1 MFWDAGLYRSIDASL
16 GLMLSITA
24 VLTVY
29 VWSAPVVAV
38 LIRGLLA
45 ASTMLWPDKTRSRL
59 YVPSV
64 DEETVMWY
72 VSPEPEMPV
81 TWVVPLTLPVLPVD
95 RTKSDAVTP
104 VTLSLKVAL

>member
-16 GLMLSITA
+16 GLVLSVTA

-38 LIRGLLA
+38 LIRGLFA
-45 ASTMLWPDKTRSRL
+45 VSTMLWSEDARSRL

-64 DEETVMWY
+64 DEETVTWY
-72 VSPEPEMPV
+72 VSPEPEMSV
-81 TWVVPLTLPVLPVD
+81 TGLTVVVVVVP
-95 RTKSDAVTP
+95 
-104 VTLSLKVAL
+104 